1 MKITVRNLPN
11 FGLAVL
17 FAGAF
22 FALAITS
29 LRPFFR
35 PSATGTLGSSKAPV
49 WELKDPNGKLVKSSD
64 FDGKVVILDFWATW
78 CPPCKAEI
86 PGFIDLQK
94 KYGEKGLVVV
104 GVSVDEQGSSV
115 VKQFMKEFAMNYPVV
130 MGNLKMMQDFG
141 VREYRLPLSSIGAEK
156 SSQSMSASRR
166 RKLSKRKSRPCFESH
181 APNARPT
188 GASGREV
195 ATRMSQDGRIRVV
208 R

>member
-1 MKITVRNLPN
+1 MGVTQAGGCALILWKHKYLMKITVRNLPN

-141 VREYRLPLSSIGAEK
+141 GTGVPTTFIIDRSGKIVSKHVGLASKETFEKEITPL
-156 SSQSMSASRR
+156 
-166 RKLSKRKSRPCFESH
+166 F
-181 APNARPT
+181 
-188 GASGREV
+188 
-195 ATRMSQDGRIRVV
+195 
-208 R
+208 

>member
-1 MKITVRNLPN
+1 MGVTQADGCALILWKHKYLMKITVRNLPN

-78 CPPCKAEI
+78 CPPCRAEI
-86 PGFIDLQK
+86 PGFIELQNE
-94 KYGEKGLVVV
+94 YGEKGLVVV
-104 GVSVDEQGSSV
+104 GVLLDEKEPAR
-115 VKQFMKEFAMNYPVV
+115 VKQFVKEFEINYPVV
-130 MGNLKMMQDFG
+130 IGTFNIMEYFGGMGMPSTFVINRSGKIVARHIGFASKETLE
-141 VREYRLPLSSIGAEK
+141 REIAPL
-156 SSQSMSASRR
+156 
-166 RKLSKRKSRPCFESH
+166 L
-181 APNARPT
+181 
-188 GASGREV
+188 
-195 ATRMSQDGRIRVV
+195 
-208 R
+208 